1 MADIVATFKIMPD
14 SPDQDLAKIT
24 EEAKKIIT
32 ESKGEVGET
41 EEEPIAFGL
50 KAIKITMLRN
60 ESEGGT
66 EDLEAALAAID
77 GVASVQIVAIG
88 RTLG

>member
-1 MADIVATFKIMPD
+1 MAEIVATFKIMPD
-14 SPDQDLAKIT
+14 SPDQDLAKIA
-24 EEAKKIIT
+24 EEAKAIIT

-50 KAIKITMLRN
+50 KAVKITMLRD
-60 ESEGGT
+60 ESVGGT
-66 EDLEAALAAID
+66 EDLEKALAAIE

-88 RTLG
+88 RTL